1 MSRQGH
7 DAARNALRSERAA
20 QAADR
25 ESDGYLRRDEV
36 PIGSVKRRL
45 PYRPPN
51 DTSEAARA
59 RATAAWGFDPGRP
72 VLSRWLWVFVV
83 KAR

>member
-1 MSRQGH
+1 MSYRGH
-7 DAARNALRSERAA
+7 DGAIHLTKAERIALAEELATRDAARSAGNGLT
-20 QAADR
+20 
-25 ESDGYLRRDEV
+25 
-36 PIGSVKRRL
+36 VKRRL